1 MKENYPCIISSGQPA
16 HREHVAL
23 CSTFTIV
30 VKDSRWIC
38 DTIPPSPVDDKA
50 FASMG
55 VQYLATSVETQPV
68 TFL

>member
-1 MKENYPCIISSGQPA
+1 MSLGQLA
-16 HREHVAL
+16 RREHVAL
-23 CSTFTIV
+23 YSTFTTV

-38 DTIPPSPVDDKA
+38 GVIPPSPVDDKA